1 VFDGKELTTKGNWMK
16 RTAGILSLVSIALLL
31 GASGCSTLHKSDSAI
46 LQGTWK
52 GQEVGI
58 TSQGECSIVISGNTL
73 KYHGVNPNEWY
84 KGTFTLRED
93 VSPKQIVYSVIDC
106 PAPQYNGKTGYAL
119 YRIEA
124 GSLTIA
130 GNEPGSPQPPASFDA
145 PDSRRFVLK
154 KKQGPYG
161 N

>member
-1 VFDGKELTTKGNWMK
+1 MK
-16 RTAGILSLVSIALLL
+16 RTAGILSLLSIALLL
-31 GASGCSTLHKSDSAI
+31 GASGCSTLRKSDSAT

-58 TSQGECSIVISGNTL
+58 TSEGESSIVISGNHL
-73 KYHGVNPNEWY
+73 EFHGANPNEWY

-93 VSPKQIVYSVIDC
+93 VSPKQLIYSVTDC

-130 GNEPGSPQPPASFDA
+130 GNEPGSPDPPARFDA
-145 PDSRRFVLK
+145 PDTRRFVLK
-154 KKQGPYG
+154 KM
-161 N
+161 